1 MTDLTQIAVGD
12 ELPALTV
19 DVDRARLI
27 RYAGASGDFNVI
39 HWDERF
45 ARSVGLPD
53 VIAHGMWTMG
63 AAGEIVGRWIGDA
76 SRITGYSTRFSAPV
90 PVPYD
95 GGAQLQVTG
104 VVKKI
109 EDGTATIDLT
119 ATNSGA
125 KVLAK
130 TTVTVRLG

>member
-1 MTDLTQIAVGD
+1 MIDLTRISVGD
-12 ELPALTV
+12 QLPTLTV

-45 ARSVGLPD
+45 AKSVGLPD

-90 PVPYD
+90 PVPYE
-95 GGAQLQVTG
+95 GGAQIEVTG
-104 VVKKI
+104 FVKSI
-109 EDGTATIDLT
+109 DDGIATVDLT
-119 ATNSGA
+119 ATAGGA

-130 TTVTVRLG
+130 TSVTVRL

>member
-1 MTDLTQIAVGD
+1 MIDLTRISVGD
-12 ELPALTV
+12 QLPTLTV

-45 ARSVGLPD
+45 AKSVGLPD

-90 PVPYD
+90 PVPYE
-95 GGAQLQVTG
+95 GGAQIEVTG
-104 VVKKI
+104 VVKSI
-109 EDGTATIDLT
+109 DDGIATVDLT
-119 ATNSGA
+119 ATAGGA

-130 TTVTVRLG
+130 TSVTVRL